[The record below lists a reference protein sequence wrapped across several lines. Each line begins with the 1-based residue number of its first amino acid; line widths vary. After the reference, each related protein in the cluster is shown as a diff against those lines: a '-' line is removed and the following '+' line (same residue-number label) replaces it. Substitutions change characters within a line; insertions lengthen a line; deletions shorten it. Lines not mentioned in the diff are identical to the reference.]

1 MKPTKNV
8 SSSSEKNQGNW
19 KQNIHTLA
27 AKAGDASKER
37 NKKEPEASRTNIIWK
52 QICLLFLPPMSPW
65 AEDIHPTEDEKPATR
80 ESKGDKAQ

>member
-8 SSSSEKNQGNW
+8 SSSSEKNQGNR

-37 NKKEPEASRTNIIWK
+37 NKKEPEASRTNII
-52 QICLLFLPPMSPW
+52 
-65 AEDIHPTEDEKPATR
+65 
-80 ESKGDKAQ
+80 